1 MEIGK
6 IKIGDIS
13 IRTWDTE
20 KEIYEIT
27 FNGVTYH
34 IGKESLEYQVGLML
48 RTMLAHGNKNL
59 KEVANDIK

>member
-20 KEIYEIT
+20 KELYEIT
-27 FNGVTYH
+27 FNGVKYR
-34 IGKESLEYQVGLML
+34 IGKDSLEYQVGLML
-48 RTMLAHGNKNL
+48 KTMLAHGNKNL
-59 KEVANDIK
+59 KEVSNDTK